1 MSPAAILASADPAEA
16 QAPAPDEAE
25 LGRADGYP
33 VCPPAARIE
42 TRYLVGWVS
51 RRDEVSPARPVAR
64 GRAIRE
70 LRRAPRELALRYRWR
85 GGESG
90 LDDYLGRHRTTGL
103 LVLRGDTILAER
115 YQYQRHAAHR
125 MTSMSMA
132 KTVVAMLVGVALE
145 EGAIDSID
153 DPAQRYVPELAG
165 TAYGATALRHL
176 LSMSSGV
183 RFSETYSGA
192 DDVALL
198 ARLSLLGESEGG
210 AATVRPFDVR
220 ERPAGERFRY
230 ASGDTQVLGLV
241 LRAATGKPL
250 ADYLSEK
257 IWQPMGAEAEA
268 SWLVDRAGYEA
279 AFTGLNATLRDYGR
293 LGLVLAHDGAVEG
306 RQLIPAAWV
315 RAATTPPAP
324 HFAPG
329 RVPGVFGYGYQTW
342 ILPGD
347 RRQFALRGV
356 RGQFVF
362 VDPAAGVVMVHTAAG
377 EIGTPVGELVAMW
390 TQVTGGIGP

>member
-1 MSPAAILASADPAEA
+1 MSAATFARSHPSETQAS
-16 QAPAPDEAE
+16 APDEAE
-25 LGRADGYP
+25 LGRAEGYP
-33 VCPPAARIE
+33 VCAPCARIE
-42 TRYLVGWVS
+42 RRYLVGWVS

-70 LRRAPRELALRYRWR
+70 LRRAPHEPALRYRWR

-115 YQYQRHAAHR
+115 YQYERHAAHR

-165 TAYGATALRHL
+165 TSYGATALRHL

-198 ARLSLLGESEGG
+198 ARLSLLGQSEGG
-210 AATVRPFDVR
+210 AATVRPFDTR

-241 LRAATGKPL
+241 LRAATGKAL

-257 IWQPMGAEAEA
+257 IWRPMGAEAEA

-315 RAATTPPAP
+315 RAAATPPAP

-329 RVPGVFGYGYQTW
+329 RVPGMFGYGYQTW
-342 ILPGD
+342 ILPGE